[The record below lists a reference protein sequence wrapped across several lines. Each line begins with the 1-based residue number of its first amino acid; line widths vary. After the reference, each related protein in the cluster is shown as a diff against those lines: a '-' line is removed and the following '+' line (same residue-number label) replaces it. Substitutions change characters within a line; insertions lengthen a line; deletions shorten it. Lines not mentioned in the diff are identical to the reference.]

1 MHTQRGATATLP
13 CVLRA
18 LPRNYRVKWSK
29 VEPANYGESVIIIT
43 NGLYHKNYGPLSPR
57 VRLRHSHR
65 YDASL
70 TIMDVALEDEGRYR
84 CQLVNGLEDESVS
97 LTLHL
102 EGEPRLPP
110 GGERR
115 PRVPA
120 VPPFAMPLA
129 PQHQVLEGNEPKP
142 TQGEHLGPLHPCPC
156 PPQASSSPTSPA
168 TGATSS
174 TTTRPSVRASSR
186 TPGWPPTSSS
196 TKVPPCCCGGTQKN
210 PFLPP
215 KHALLG
221 RGGGKS
227 CMAAVTLKSPGAAQP
242 RPSFCPPSAGP
253 AAWTEGL
260 DWCNAGWVLDGTVH
274 YPIINSR
281 EPCGG
286 RLLLPGVRTYGARDK
301 QRDRFDAFCFTSAL
315 QGAAGAPPVP
325 GHRAHRGPLL
335 GPVPAHPPCP
345 HVSLGEVYFIRGH
358 LSFKE
363 AGQACRNH
371 GAAMAKVGQLYAAW
385 KFSGLDRC
393 DGGWLADGSVRYP
406 ISAPRQRCGGLPE
419 PGVRSFGFPSKEQR
433 TYGTYCF
440 AGA

>member
-1 MHTQRGATATLP
+1 MVDGHSSSPGDGFLQSPALKMHRVLFASLWLLAASPTSSIFQKPTGSPATPRLQYLLEPLHTAVHTQRGATATLP

-57 VRLRHSHR
+57 VRLQHSHR

-70 TIMDVALEDEGRYR
+70 TITNVALEDEGRYR

-102 EGEPRLPP
+102 EGVVFPYQPSNGRYRFNYHEAKRACEQQDARL
-110 GGERR
+110 
-115 PRVPA
+115 
-120 VPPFAMPLA
+120 
-129 PQHQVLEGNEPKP
+129 
-142 TQGEHLGPLHPCPC
+142 
-156 PPQASSSPTSPA
+156 A
-168 TGATSS
+168 TYQQLY
-174 TTTRPSVRASSR
+174 
-186 TPGWPPTSSS
+186 
-196 TKVPPCCCGGTQKN
+196 K
-210 PFLPP
+210 
-215 KHALLG
+215 
-221 RGGGKS
+221 
-227 CMAAVTLKSPGAAQP
+227 
-242 RPSFCPPSAGP
+242 
-253 AAWTEGL
+253 AWMEGL

-286 RLLLPGVRTYGARDK
+286 RLLLPGIRSYGAKDK

-315 QGAAGAPPVP
+315 Q
-325 GHRAHRGPLL
+325 
-335 GPVPAHPPCP
+335 
-345 HVSLGEVYFIRGH
+345 GEVYFIRGH

-371 GAAMAKVGQLYAAW
+371 GATIAKVGQLYSAW
-385 KFSGLDRC
+385 KFLGLDRC

-406 ISAPRQRCGGLPE
+406 ITTPRQRCGGLPE
-419 PGVRSFGFPSKEQR
+419 PGVRSFGFPRKELR

-440 AGA
+440 VGT

>member
-1 MHTQRGATATLP
+1 MHPVLLVSLWLLAASPTSSISQKPTGSPATPRLQYLLEPLHTAVHTQRGATATLP

-29 VEPANYGESVIIIT
+29 VEPANYGENVIIIT

-70 TIMDVALEDEGRYR
+70 TITDVTLEDEGRYR

-102 EGEPRLPP
+102 EGVVFPYQPSNGRYRFNYHDAKRACEQQDARL
-110 GGERR
+110 
-115 PRVPA
+115 
-120 VPPFAMPLA
+120 
-129 PQHQVLEGNEPKP
+129 
-142 TQGEHLGPLHPCPC
+142 
-156 PPQASSSPTSPA
+156 A
-168 TGATSS
+168 TYQQLY
-174 TTTRPSVRASSR
+174 
-186 TPGWPPTSSS
+186 
-196 TKVPPCCCGGTQKN
+196 K
-210 PFLPP
+210 
-215 KHALLG
+215 
-221 RGGGKS
+221 
-227 CMAAVTLKSPGAAQP
+227 
-242 RPSFCPPSAGP
+242 
-253 AAWTEGL
+253 AWMEGL

-286 RLLLPGVRTYGARDK
+286 RLLLPGIRSYGPKDK

-315 QGAAGAPPVP
+315 QGTSSIPQLCVVTLG
-325 GHRAHRGPLL
+325 LL
-335 GPVPAHPPCP
+335 VKSSPSIISHP
-345 HVSLGEVYFIRGH
+345 GEVYFIRGH

-371 GAAMAKVGQLYAAW
+371 GAAIAKVGQLYSAW
-385 KFSGLDRC
+385 KFLGLDRC

-406 ISAPRQRCGGLPE
+406 ITTPRQHCGGLPE
-419 PGVRSFGFPSKEQR
+419 PGVRSFGFPSKELR

-440 AGA
+440 VGT